1 MQLTLFSQSAA
12 GLLVPCRKRIPR
24 LSAKTV
30 LIMKLTAFL
39 ITIAFLQVHAAGH
52 AQTVTLSR
60 QHSSLEKI
68 FKEIRKQTGY
78 YFLYTDEQLSDA
90 DKVSLDVKDAPLQ
103 QVLDL
108 CFRDQPLTYTI
119 DNKIVIVKRRP
130 VIPVPPPPPVA
141 DIPVKGSV
149 TDEKGVPLP
158 GVTIQVKGTSN
169 GVVTDADGRYT
180 INVPT
185 GNAILIVSSLGYDKQ
200 EVVVNGRN
208 EIGIVMKTM
217 AAGLNEL
224 VVVGYGEQ
232 KKGSLTNAITSIS
245 TRSFRDQPVNRLDQ
259 VLQGRAAG
267 VQVTNAAGSPGGAVR
282 IRIRG
287 ANSINGEN
295 GPLYVVDGFVGAEF
309 FAINPDDIE
318 SIQVLKD
325 ASATAIYGSRGA
337 NGVIIITTRKGSKEG
352 LKVNFTS
359 RFSTSKVIN
368 RLDLLNAGDFATTA
382 NAHATATG
390 ATPPFTAAQVD
401 EFYKKGSTDWQR
413 EIFRQAPAQEY
424 LLSLAGGN
432 DRSGYFISGNY
443 LDQDGVINN
452 SFYKRYTLRSNINS
466 KLGNRVSTFLNITGS
481 YSTAQN
487 VDIPAD
493 GPHSP
498 LAQAI
503 TWSPTVPVR
512 DAAGKYTIADPVS
525 AVFYNPVALTTD
537 QLAVT
542 DRMLA
547 NAIGGFRFELL
558 PGLTFNTQYGANYLQ
573 YENKNFAGKV
583 VNSNSA
589 IANVRNNKE
598 VRLQNT
604 NILNYRKE
612 FNGGH
617 NIDLTAVM
625 EYQQSTYNYTYAGA
639 SNLTYESFKW
649 DNLTQG
655 TAGSPQSGYSK
666 WALFS
671 LVGRA
676 TYDYQHKYL
685 FSAALRRDGSSKFR
699 KENRFSYFPTVSAG
713 WVLTEEKFMKQQQV
727 ISYLKLRGSW
737 GLTGSEG
744 VGPYST
750 ISSYSNRIASFTNS
764 SFQTGIVLGNIGNPD
779 LQWETTEQKDA
790 GIEIGLLKGRL
801 SLTADYFVKD
811 TRDLLLNEKLPL
823 YLGGNTITRNVGAVQ
838 NKGWEF
844 SIEGNVIDKGPV
856 TWNTGLN
863 FSFLRNK
870 VTSIGATS
878 QRIFDPNNRRI
889 GGGMSPQSEF
899 VIMPGQ
905 SLGAIWGLTYLGT
918 WKPGDKAGAAEY
930 GAVPGDAR
938 YQDMN
943 GDGMIDANDY
953 SVIGTGMPRTSI
965 GWNNTVSYRSWTLN
979 LFFQGLFGFDK
990 LNYNKAAAMYHGGD
1004 AREATHVD
1012 ILNRYIP
1019 GVNETSDIPAF
1030 SSTNRNFT
1038 QSSRFLEKADFLR
1051 LKNVSLSYDIPKT
1064 KLKNTVGI
1072 KLFVSATNL
1081 FTLTGYSGIDPE
1093 ANSSAGDVR
1102 QGIDFGSYP
1111 NAKTYTGGITLSF

>member
-12 GLLVPCRKRIPR
+12 GRFVPCLERIPR

-30 LIMKLTAFL
+30 LIMKLTALL
-39 ITIAFLQVHAAGH
+39 ITIGFLQVHAAGH

-60 QHSSLEKI
+60 QHTSLENV

-90 DKVSLDVKDAPLQ
+90 ANVTLDVKDAPLQ

-108 CFRDQPLTYTI
+108 CFRNQPLTYMI
-119 DNKIVIVKRRP
+119 DNRIVIVKRRP
-130 VIPVPPPPPVA
+130 LAPVA
-141 DIPVKGSV
+141 QAPPADIVVKGKV
-149 TDEKGVPLP
+149 TDEQGEPVP
-158 GVTIQVKGTSN
+158 GATIQVKGAST
-169 GVVTDADGRYT
+169 GVVTDVDGQYT
-180 INVPT
+180 INVPDGGST
-185 GNAILIVSSLGYDKQ
+185 LMISSLGYDKQ
-200 EVVVNGRN
+200 EVVVNGRT
-208 EIGIVMKTM
+208 EIGIVLK
-217 AAGLNEL
+217 ALASGLNEL

-232 KKGSLTNAITSIS
+232 KKGSLTSAITSLS
-245 TRSFRDQPVNRLDQ
+245 PKSFRDQPVNRLDQ
-259 VLQGRAAG
+259 VLQGRVAG
-267 VQVTNAAGSPGGAVR
+267 VQVTNAAGSPGGSVR

-337 NGVIIITTRKGSKEG
+337 NGVVIITTRKGSKEG
-352 LKVNFTS
+352 MKVNFTS
-359 RFSTSKVIN
+359 RFSTSEVLN
-368 RLDLLNAGDFATTA
+368 RLDLLNAGDFAETA

-390 ATPPFTAAQVD
+390 TTPPFTAAQVAD
-401 EFYKKGSTDWQR
+401 FHAKGGTDWQD
-413 EIFRQAPAQEY
+413 EIFRQAQAQEY
-424 LLSLAGGN
+424 TLNLSGGN
-432 DRSGYFISGNY
+432 DKSGYFISGNY
-443 LDQDGVINN
+443 LDQEGVINN

-466 KLGNRVSTFLNITGS
+466 KLTDKISTFLNITGS

-487 VDIPAD
+487 ADIPAD

-512 DAAGKYTIADPVS
+512 DAGGKYTVADPVS
-525 AVFYNPVALTTD
+525 SVFFNPVALTTE

-558 PGLTFNTQYGANYLQ
+558 PGLTLNLQYGANYLQ
-573 YENKNFAGKV
+573 YENKSFAGKV

-589 IANVRNNKE
+589 IASIRNNKE

-604 NILNYRKE
+604 NTLNYHRS

-617 NIDLTAVM
+617 NIDLTAAM
-625 EYQQSTYNYTYAGA
+625 EYQQSTYNFSQSGS
-639 SNLTYESFKW
+639 SNLTYEHFKW
-649 DNLTQG
+649 DNLGLG
-655 TAGSPQSGYSK
+655 TPGSPSSGYSK

-676 TYDYQHKYL
+676 NYAYKNKYMI
-685 FSAALRRDGSSKFR
+685 SGALRRDGSSKFR
-699 KENRFSYFPTVSAG
+699 KDNRFSYFPSVSAG
-713 WVLTEEKFMKQQQV
+713 WVLTEEPFLKNQQV
-727 ISYLKLRGSW
+727 LSYLKLRGSW

-750 ISSYSNRIASFTNS
+750 FSSYSNRIASFTNS
-764 SFQTGIVLGNIGNPD
+764 SFLNGIVLGNIGNPE

-823 YLGGNTITRNVGAVQ
+823 YLGGNTITRNVGKVQ

-844 SIEGNVIDKGPV
+844 SIEGNVIDRGPIV
-856 TWNTGLN
+856 WYTGLN
-863 FSFLRNK
+863 FSFIRNK
-870 VTSIGATS
+870 VTSIGSST

-905 SLGAIWGLTYLGT
+905 PLGAIWGLTYLGT
-918 WKPGDKAGAAEY
+918 WKPGDKDNASEY

-938 YQDMN
+938 YKDLN
-943 GDGMIDANDY
+943 GDGKIDADDY
-953 SVIGTGMPRTSI
+953 SVIGTGMPRTSV
-965 GWNNTVSYRSWTLN
+965 GWNNTVTYRSWTLN

-1004 AREATHVD
+1004 AREATYAD
-1012 ILNRYIP
+1012 IKDRYIP

-1038 QSSRFLEKADFLR
+1038 QSTRFLEKADFLR
-1051 LKNVSLSYDIPKT
+1051 LKNVSLSYDIPKA
-1064 KLKNTVGI
+1064 KLRNTVGI
-1072 KLFVSATNL
+1072 RLFVSATNI
-1081 FTLTGYSGIDPE
+1081 FTITDYSGIDPE
-1093 ANSSAGDVR
+1093 ANSSAGDIR